1 MLRHKIA
8 SRSFIVLLLIL
19 QFVPLVLF
27 PPESFSPKTQE
38 WWLPVMLA
46 VLALVGTVQLVGRGS
61 GEAWPWYLMSF
72 AQGFNVISRIMLIW
86 PHATVQVSSVN
97 VPNWPYI
104 ILSFVSMALSTFM
117 LWYMELP
124 EVRMGLVRE

>member
-27 PPESFSPKTQE
+27 PPESFSPNTQE

-86 PHATVQVSSVN
+86 PHATVQVSSAN

>member
-8 SRSFIVLLLIL
+8 SRSFIVPLLAL
-19 QFVPLVLF
+19 QFVPLILF

-46 VLALVGTVQLVGRGS
+46 VLALVGTVQLVGRRS

-72 AQGFNVISRIMLIW
+72 AQGFNIISRIMLIW
-86 PHATVQVSSVN
+86 PHATGQVNGVN
-97 VPNWPYI
+97 VANWPYI

-124 EVRMGLVRE
+124 EVRMGLVKE